1 MTSIFREH
9 KTNADRSASD
19 RQRHKSKIEKAIRDG
34 ITDIVANESIIGQDG
49 KKKIR
54 IPVKGIKEWQFVYG
68 DNPQDKNVGSAP
80 GADLQKGQ
88 IIQKDQSSQSGGK
101 NAGNASGEEFYEVEI
116 SLDEL
121 ANYLFDNLNLPDL
134 ERKKFKEA
142 EVEKI
147 KRHGHRT
154 QGIIPRLD
162 KKASAIERIKRLNA
176 AKREGKIELDDDGNP
191 IFPFHNN
198 DLKYH
203 HIKQVQK
210 ENSNAVIF
218 FMMDTS
224 GSMTKEI
231 KFTARSFYFLLYQ
244 FLRYKYQ
251 KVEIVF
257 ISHSTEA
264 HEVDEKSFFTKGS
277 SGGTYVSSAPSL
289 ALEIIEKRFHP
300 SSWNIYAFHCT
311 DGDNWESD
319 NQITYERYRELSL
332 ISQMIGYCEI
342 ELQGERLSW
351 VKEENRLTTILKN
364 ISSNLKVETIKGK
377 EDIWRVF
384 TRFFGDDNE

>member
-9 KTNADRSASD
+9 KTNADRSAGD
-19 RQRHKSKIEKAIRDG
+19 RQRHKAKIEKAIRDG
-34 ITDIVANESIIGQDG
+34 ITDIVANESIIGQNG

-54 IPVKGIKEWQFVYG
+54 IPVKGIREWQFVYG
-68 DNPQDKNVGSAP
+68 DNPGDKNVGSAP
-80 GADLQKGQ
+80 GSDLQKGQ
-88 IIQKDQSSQSGGK
+88 VIQKGQNKQVGSPG
-101 NAGNASGEEFYEVEI
+101 AGNNPGEEFYEVEI

-121 ANYLFDNLNLPDL
+121 SNYLFDSLNLPDL
-134 ERKKFKEA
+134 EKKQFKEMTT
-142 EVEKI
+142 EKV

-154 QGIIPRLD
+154 EGILPRLD
-162 KKASAIERIKRLNA
+162 KKASAINRIKRLNA
-176 AKREGKIELDDDGNP
+176 AKREGNIEIDDEGNP

-198 DLKYH
+198 DLKFH
-203 HIKQVQK
+203 HIKQVHK

-231 KFTARSFYFLLYQ
+231 KFVARSFYFLLYQ
-244 FLRYKYQ
+244 FLRHRYQ
-251 KVEIVF
+251 KIEIVF
-257 ISHSTEA
+257 ISHSMEA
-264 HEVDEKSFFTKGS
+264 FEVDEKSFFTRGS

-289 ALEIIEKRFHP
+289 ALDIIYDRFHP

-319 NQITYERYRELSL
+319 NEKTFEMYRRLSD
-332 ISQMIGYCEI
+332 ISQMVGYCEI
-342 ELQGERLSW
+342 ELNNERIAW
-351 VKEENRLTTILKN
+351 IKDENRLTTILKN
-364 ISSNLKVETIKGK
+364 VSSNLKVETIKGK

-384 TRFFGDDNE
+384 KRFFGDQNG